1 MILRLFRSTTKVTSS
16 VTRIQTSFTGPT
28 TKANC
33 QAAEMLPIYHEPGTV
48 SCKMVEDLKKLIPI
62 LLTGLAV

>member
-16 VTRIQTSFTGPT
+16 VTRIPIPFTGPM

-33 QAAEMLPIYHEPGTV
+33 QAAEMLPSTMNQV
-48 SCKMVEDLKKLIPI
+48 Q
-62 LLTGLAV
+62 